1 MTMVDDYLIIDVNPS
16 FEKHFGKKEDT
27 LGKRGSVLNSSEVF
41 VCLKKYMDVAGRE
54 RKTVSFPMH
63 ARNGHDYDVL
73 VMNSDTPE
81 VINVFCVDTTELIH
95 TRQSLRTIN
104 HKFVYEHSVL
114 QILPL
119 WRWNLVENCIWFCG
133 NRET

>member
-1 MTMVDDYLIIDVNPS
+1 
-16 FEKHFGKKEDT
+16 
-27 LGKRGSVLNSSEVF
+27 
-41 VCLKKYMDVAGRE
+41 
-54 RKTVSFPMH
+54 MH

-104 HKFVYEHSVL
+104 HKLSMAL
-114 QILPL
+114 GIANITP
-119 WRWNLVENCIWFCG
+119 WRWNLVENCIWFDG
-133 NRET
+133 NRELRSGATSEMKEDSFAMPVSEIVKGIHKDDLKRVKEAFRDLRDGKSRK